1 MPYLF
6 EWTNHHQK
14 PDQEIMKW
22 GFRYISLIGLLLPS
36 FLWAQTT
43 HDTVQLNTV
52 EITAKRPIEEAA
64 ISKTEVDTLVL
75 QTLNSKTLA
84 SLMTA
89 NTPVFI
95 KSYGRG
101 SSATASFRGTAA
113 THTHVNWNGMNL
125 NSPMRGDVDFSL
137 FPVYFIDRI
146 NLLHG
151 GSSLSA
157 GSGALGG
164 SILIENK
171 PDWRNTISV
180 KYIQHIE
187 SFNTFKEFGQIGL
200 GGENFQSKT
209 RIYLDQSENDFPF
222 YNYAIL
228 PNRDDVQKNADYK
241 KYGFLQEFYGRIK
254 QKHLL
259 SLKVWGIHSYR
270 NLPQLMSFEGE
281 NRVEFQEDDQIKA
294 IGQWKYYRNNGSWMV
309 SSGYSY
315 NELHYFR
322 SSTEAEFENFNS
334 TSHEKSS
341 FNHIE
346 YQYKNEEHIHLK
358 TSFDGNYH
366 QVEIF
371 DSTSKTGYKESRVE
385 LSFLAQANWQINEKL
400 AAYFLFRSEYY
411 DETFVPAIP
420 SIGVEYTL
428 NRNKNWKLHLNATR
442 NYHKPNLND
451 LYWIPGGNPDLL
463 PEDGYTGEL
472 GAKFSKKNRRWN
484 LDSKINIYASL
495 IENWIVWHPSSSGAF
510 YWEADNLK
518 KVFARGIEW
527 NINYSLEFV
536 KNWKLKTI
544 ANYAYTATTNQNA
557 VESVDESRGKQLIYI
572 PKHNANIILGLNH
585 KKWELNIDNSVIGK
599 RYTTSSNEESDFELI
614 LSAYTLTNLS
624 LEKSFN
630 WKKWESKISFRIEN
644 IFDTDYMSV
653 LWRPMPGRYYAINLQ
668 IGLRK

>member
-1 MPYLF
+1 
-6 EWTNHHQK
+6 
-14 PDQEIMKW
+14 MKW
-22 GFRYISLIGLLLPS
+22 GFKYISLIGLLFPL

-43 HDTVQLNTV
+43 RDTVQLNTV
-52 EITAKRPIEEAA
+52 EVTAKRPIEEAA
-64 ISKTEVDTLVL
+64 ISKTEVDTLAL
-75 QTLNSKTLA
+75 QTLSSKTLA

-101 SSATASFRGTAA
+101 SSATASFRGTASS
-113 THTHVNWNGMNL
+113 HTQVNWNGMSL

-171 PDWRNTISV
+171 PDWSNTISL
-180 KYIQHIE
+180 KYIHHIE
-187 SFNTFKEFGQIGL
+187 SFGTFKEFGQIDL
-200 GGENFQSKT
+200 GGKNFQSKT
-209 RIYLDQSENDFPF
+209 RVYYDESQNDFLF
-222 YNYAIL
+222 YNYAVL
-228 PNRDDVQKNADYK
+228 PNKDDVQENANYE

-259 SLKVWGIHSYR
+259 SLKIFGNHGFR
-270 NLPQLMSFEGE
+270 NLPQLMSDERE
-281 NRVEFQEDDQIKA
+281 NSVEFQEDDQIKV
-294 IGQWKYYRNNGSWMV
+294 IGQWKYYQNNGSWMV

-322 SSTEAEFENFNS
+322 SSNENNIEEFENFNS
-334 TSHEKSS
+334 TSHETSS

-371 DSTSKTGYKESRVE
+371 DSTTKIGYKESRVE

-411 DETFVPAIP
+411 DDIFVPVIP
-420 SIGVEYTL
+420 SIGVEYAL
-428 NRNKNWKLHLNATR
+428 NQNKNWKIHLNATR

-463 PEDGYTGEL
+463 PEEGYTAEL
-472 GAKFSKKNRRWN
+472 GAKFLKNNGKWTLN
-484 LDSKINIYASL
+484 SKINIYASL
-495 IENWIVWHPSSSGAF
+495 IDNWIIWHPSSSGAF
-510 YWEADNLK
+510 YC
-518 KVFARGIEW
+518 R
-527 NINYSLEFV
+527 
-536 KNWKLKTI
+536 
-544 ANYAYTATTNQNA
+544 
-557 VESVDESRGKQLIYI
+557 
-572 PKHNANIILGLNH
+572 
-585 KKWELNIDNSVIGK
+585 
-599 RYTTSSNEESDFELI
+599 
-614 LSAYTLTNLS
+614 
-624 LEKSFN
+624 
-630 WKKWESKISFRIEN
+630 
-644 IFDTDYMSV
+644 
-653 LWRPMPGRYYAINLQ
+653 
-668 IGLRK
+668 